1 MSLQVSLHRVFK
13 DFDKRKNYKT
23 LFNEY
28 KKGVTKEALETAM
41 LEQLK
46 EHTWSELMQNDK
58 KYEIITDTYNEL
70 LDYEDLIPTQAD
82 ADALWYYLVKIYD
95 NTLSHLLSQYKKA
108 LKLEEEEAEEQEI
121 QEQEEAEESLTTPT
135 MQETI
140 EALKI
145 VFGGLLVIACII
157 FAPLLLIGFII
168 IEILK
173 NTK

>member
-1 MSLQVSLHRVFK
+1 MSLQVSMQRVFK
-13 DFDKRKNYKT
+13 DYDKRKNYKA
-23 LFNEY
+23 LFNDY

-82 ADALWYYLVKIYD
+82 ADALWYYLAKIYD

-108 LKLEEEEAEEQEI
+108 LKLEQEEAEEQEE
-121 QEQEEAEESLTTPT
+121 EQEEAEESLTTPT
-135 MQETI
+135 MQEVI

-168 IEILK
+168 IEVLK